1 MRRKD
6 REMSR
11 EFALEVSDKCEWAV
25 LSMTDREGMPYAVPI
40 TIVRDGD
47 VIYFHTAK
55 AGRKIDILKQN
66 PQVCLV
72 CVGDTKRLEDQFT
85 TKFESAIISGHAE
98 EVTDDREKINAL
110 RILCERH
117 TPANMGE
124 FEDAVRKSLKVTG
137 IWKIRMKEVTG
148 KAKK

>member
-47 VIYFHTAK
+47 AIYFHTAK
-55 AGRKIDILKQN
+55 AGRKLDILKQN
-66 PQVCLV
+66 P
-72 CVGDTKRLEDQFT
+72 
-85 TKFESAIISGHAE
+85 
-98 EVTDDREKINAL
+98 EV
-110 RILCERH
+110 
-117 TPANMGE
+117 
-124 FEDAVRKSLKVTG
+124 
-137 IWKIRMKEVTG
+137 
-148 KAKK
+148 

>member
-47 VIYFHTAK
+47 VIYFHT
-55 AGRKIDILKQN
+55 
-66 PQVCLV
+66 
-72 CVGDTKRLEDQFT
+72 
-85 TKFESAIISGHAE
+85 AE

>member
-47 VIYFHTAK
+47 AIYFHTAK

-72 CVGDTKRLEDQFT
+72 CVGDTKRLED
-85 TKFESAIISGHAE
+85 
-98 EVTDDREKINAL
+98 REKINAL

-117 TPANMGE
+117 TPAHMGE

>member
-1 MRRKD
+1 MP
-6 REMSR
+6 R
-11 EFALEVSDKCEWAV
+11 EFALEVTDKCEWAV
-25 LSMTDREGMPYAVPI
+25 LSMKDLEGKPYAVPI
-40 TIVRDGD
+40 SIVRDGD
-47 VIYFHTAK
+47 AVYFHTAK

-66 PQVCLV
+66 PEVCLV

-85 TKFESAIISGHAE
+85 TKYESAVISGHAE
-98 EVTDDREKINAL
+98 EVTDDGEKIHAL

-124 FEDAVRKSLKVTG
+124 FEDAVRKSLRVTG
-137 IWKIRMKEVTG
+137 IWKIRMEEVTG